1 MPQKDPALFDQLKQT
16 IAAFLERV
24 GYQVTLDRRILFSEI
39 AVHGQRG
46 THQVICQPATD
57 IYEAVE
63 SCKDLCTAKC
73 KLAEESDY
81 ALVFPPIK
89 EHHFIEFLTE
99 LGGRP
104 YYLDI
109 RSQYLMIWI
118 ANPLTGSVE
127 GMLGGSRDQALE
139 KALMKVN
146 QALKAY
152 FYGGFTQYINRI
164 IDEKMRKGE
173 L

>member
-1 MPQKDPALFDQLKQT
+1 MARKEPELFDQLKQT
-16 IAAFLERV
+16 TASFLEKV
-24 GYQVTLDRRILFSEI
+24 GYQVALNRRILFSEI

-46 THQVICQPATD
+46 PHQVICQPATD
-57 IYEAVE
+57 THEAVE

-73 KLAEESDY
+73 KLADESDY

-127 GMLGGSRDQALE
+127 GMIGGSRDKELE
-139 KALMKVN
+139 KALMKVS
-146 QALKAY
+146 QALKTY